1 MATLE
6 RSVYLLLFGGATLG
20 CAWGLFQARRFDQA
34 DIRRPFLAF
43 LGLTTVWGAASTL
56 LLVVRSPELMYVIYI
71 GGLSVGLS
79 TVLAWL
85 WFCSAYAGRTYHHDR
100 RIQLASVG
108 TLAAVL
114 AFKLSDPIHGLYIR
128 PAVATE
134 PFRHFAPELS
144 AAYWFITSLAY
155 TGAAVGL
162 FMLFETY
169 YGSGFAT
176 GRVGLLTAAIA
187 LPVVPKLLVAFLPD
201 LLLSY
206 YYEPVGA
213 AVFAV
218 GVATVAREEFLS
230 VRQPARRQLGD
241 QLEQAVVVV
250 DERSRIVDHNAKA
263 RRLFPDLDARTGD
276 PAPAVVPQLVA
287 TDDGSPLQR
296 SVGGQDRY
304 YAVQMSP
311 IRLGSRQVGRVYVLT
326 DVTVLDEQR
335 RQLERQTDH
344 REALTKAM
352 AHELRNPLTVILGQ
366 LEQLSTPREDR
377 NADDEA
383 QSVELASDAAARM
396 RDVVDDLMS
405 IVRHG
410 KPITSTDPCDL
421 EDILWEAWP
430 GAPGTLTVDAD
441 GRVLADKVR
450 CTEMLACVFEAHD
463 LRGATSV
470 RATLEGDCLVVE
482 SDADPFDVK
491 DTDSVFEYGVE
502 AGGDTRTRVVLANAW
517 TLANLHGWE
526 MTVEATADDGLRV
539 VVDSLQRADTD
550 EFGPSATQ

>member
-1 MATLE
+1 MAALE

-43 LGLTTVWGAASTL
+43 LGLTAVWGATSTL
-56 LLVVRSPELMYVIYI
+56 LLVTRSPELMYALYV

-108 TLAAVL
+108 TLAAIL
-114 AFKLSDPIHGLYIR
+114 TFKLSDPIHGLYIQ

-144 AAYWFITSLAY
+144 AAYWLITSLAY

-187 LPVVPKLLVAFLPD
+187 LPVVPKLLVTFLPG
-201 LLLSY
+201 LLLPY

-218 GVATVAREEFLS
+218 GVATFAREEFLS

-250 DERSRIVDHNAKA
+250 DERSRIVDHNTKA
-263 RRLFPDLDARTGD
+263 RQLFPDLDARTGD
-276 PAPAVVPQLVA
+276 PASAVVPQLVA
-287 TDDGSPLQR
+287 TDDGSQLQC
-296 SVGGQDRY
+296 SVDGQDRY

-311 IRLGSRQVGRVYVLT
+311 IQLNSRRVGRRYVLT
-326 DVTVLDEQR
+326 DVTALGEQH
-335 RQLERQTDH
+335 RQLERQAEH

-352 AHELRNPLTVILGQ
+352 AHELRNPLTVILGH
-366 LEQLSTPREDR
+366 LEQLSTLREGQD
-377 NADDEA
+377 ADDEA
-383 QSVELASDAAARM
+383 QSIESASDAAARM
-396 RDVVDDLMS
+396 RGVVDDLMN

-421 EDILWEAWP
+421 EEVLREAWP

-441 GRVLADKVR
+441 GRVLADRVR
-450 CTEMLACVFEAHD
+450 CTEMITCVFEAHD

-470 RATLEGDCLVVE
+470 RATLEGDRLLVE
-482 SDADPFDVK
+482 SDADPFGVE
-491 DTDSVFEYGVE
+491 DTDLVFEYGVE
-502 AGGDTRTRVVLANAW
+502 GDGDTHTRIVLANAW

-526 MTVEATADDGLRV
+526 MTVETTADDGLRV
-539 VVDSLQRADTD
+539 VVDSLQRVDTD
-550 EFGPSATQ
+550 ELGPSATQ